1 MLDRRDFITT
11 IMTASTVS
19 IAGCSGTLNDSPE
32 EIVEEFWEARVE
44 GDIETQ
50 ENLLHEE
57 SNVGS
62 SEQPEVT
69 IHEIE
74 ERSLEDFAEETG
86 RSEEEIQDNGEEML
100 EETGG
105 DDFAVV
111 YFRTTDE
118 YREKEEYY
126 WLVYDDGW
134 KIYNFTPDL
143 DLSDVF

>member
-1 MLDRRDFITT
+1 MIAGVVTV
-11 IMTASTVS
+11 STVS
-19 IAGCSGTLNDSPE
+19 IAGCSGILGESPE
-32 EIVEEFWEARVE
+32 EVVEEFWEARIE

-57 SNVGS
+57 SHVGS

-74 ERSLEDFAEETG
+74 ERSIEEFAEETG
-86 RSEEEIQDNGEEML
+86 RTEEEIQENGEEML
-100 EETGG
+100 DETGA

-143 DLSDVF
+143 DLSGIFN